1 MHHSARLAALHSRSS
16 RATAVHRQCTRLTAP
31 VDRL

>member
-16 RATAVHRQCTRLTAP
+16 RAAAVQGQCARLTAP